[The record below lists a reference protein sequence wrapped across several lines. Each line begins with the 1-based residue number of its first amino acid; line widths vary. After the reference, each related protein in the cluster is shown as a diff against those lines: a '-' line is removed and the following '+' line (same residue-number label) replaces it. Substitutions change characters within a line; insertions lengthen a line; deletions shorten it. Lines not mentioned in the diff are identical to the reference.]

1 MKTSDFLKTIHYL
14 RRNGLRKTLVAVNER
29 LKSHYGA
36 DYRYVLPSEDELR
49 SQRETCVLWEEPRIS
64 ILVPAYETPEA
75 YLRELLDSV
84 LAQTYPVWE
93 LLLADASESSRVKET
108 LDTWQKEH
116 TLPEKALLR
125 YEKLPEN
132 GGISENSNLALS
144 YTCGDYVALLDH
156 DDVLTPDALY
166 EMVIR
171 IREHAARDEKIAFL
185 YSDEDKWDVD
195 TGNYTEPNRK
205 PDYDPDYLMSN
216 NYICHLLVM
225 EGSLIRR
232 LKFRR
237 EYDGSQ
243 DYDLILRACIEA
255 DREKSLRIHVP
266 KVLYHWRIHSGSTAA
281 NPASKSYAYEAG
293 KRALED
299 YLKQTG
305 QKARVTESD
314 HVGFY
319 RVVYETDL
327 FEAREDVGAW
337 GGKLVNGNGI
347 ITGGLLE
354 LSGKCMFAGLP
365 EKYGGEGNRAT
376 VARRTPALDARV
388 MILRPELQP
397 LYKKY
402 VGIEYPG
409 PYQNR
414 NKFFCNQLDERIWI
428 QRSLRL
434 SEVLRENGYVLLY
447 LPEKRIRK

>member
-205 PDYDPDYLMSN
+205 PD
-216 NYICHLLVM
+216 
-225 EGSLIRR
+225 
-232 LKFRR
+232 LKAKKKQ
-237 EYDGSQ
+237 EKPWKKPGGMKSQ
-243 DYDLILRACIEA
+243 KQSKQKPGLQKRK
-255 DREKSLRIHVP
+255 RKQ
-266 KVLYHWRIHSGSTAA
+266 
-281 NPASKSYAYEAG
+281 NP
-293 KRALED
+293 
-299 YLKQTG
+299 
-305 QKARVTESD
+305 
-314 HVGFY
+314 
-319 RVVYETDL
+319 
-327 FEAREDVGAW
+327 
-337 GGKLVNGNGI
+337 
-347 ITGGLLE
+347 
-354 LSGKCMFAGLP
+354 
-365 EKYGGEGNRAT
+365 
-376 VARRTPALDARV
+376 
-388 MILRPELQP
+388 
-397 LYKKY
+397 
-402 VGIEYPG
+402 
-409 PYQNR
+409 
-414 NKFFCNQLDERIWI
+414 
-428 QRSLRL
+428 
-434 SEVLRENGYVLLY
+434 
-447 LPEKRIRK
+447 